1 MNVLIASCLRSL
13 APFLHKLRDFLVGN
27 KEDITGGLTAIYSVD
42 VRMISV
48 PITDNVEGTE

>member
-48 PITDNVEGTE
+48 PITDNVEGAE